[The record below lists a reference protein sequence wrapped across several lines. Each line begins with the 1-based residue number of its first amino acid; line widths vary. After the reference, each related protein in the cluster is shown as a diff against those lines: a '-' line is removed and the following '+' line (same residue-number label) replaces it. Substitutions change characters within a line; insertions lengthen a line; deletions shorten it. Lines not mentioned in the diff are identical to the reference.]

1 MVEDDE
7 LLVCSVCQSP
17 FDIEGE
23 GGISGVFGIC
33 PVAFCVWCY
42 TSMVDMVMQGCYRC
56 QEDDESPTTIN

>member
-42 TSMVDMVMQGCYRC
+42 TSSANGAWFDNKRR
-56 QEDDESPTTIN
+56 INN